1 MATIHKF
8 TKSYF
13 GASFSPWAF
22 RVPGNIKLPSY
33 IAVDDYQLKGNEQK
47 IKHLVGLVLSFAPL
61 FSTSAIK
68 PLTLSLEAVNFL
80 YQGKDYLSILSESS
94 KQTKSMSAAAADSS
108 LIRLLQEPTAERLAK
123 LDKVGFLKI
132 ISCVRS
138 IVEMALIS
146 RFPKVSPFL
155 HGLFDLVTN
164 SLELKEKPSVKKTL
178 QVATNAF
185 YLISLVYS
193 ERSRSMECK
202 WLIASLLC
210 QSLFNFYIAARTG
223 RKMCDSNKHF
233 GWRMSKMVLHGLL
246 GAARIFQGNQC
257 YQFFQQMEQ
266 QRRSQKPLILMQK
279 PSPENIS
286 QVASELEKHRQDY
299 GKNKVVFV
307 VSENPET
314 QQLGQLLADQLHGS
328 LKTETQLNE
337 QISPQG
343 LDKKAI
349 RRLREA
355 RAHSLA
361 KMVHSYPLDPETLTV
376 ILEDQPFMKNLCSV
390 LSKLNKKGHSIESP
404 YIISSHLVVM
414 TKDLADKITVW
425 DQFKFKVE

>member
-13 GASFSPWAF
+13 EGASFSPWAF
-22 RVPGNIKLPSY
+22 RVPGNIKLPSD
-33 IAVDDYQLKGNEQK
+33 IAVDDYQLKGKEQK
-47 IKHLVGLVLSFAPL
+47 IKHLVGLVLSFASL

-68 PLTLSLEAVNFL
+68 SLTQTLETVNFL
-80 YQGKDYLSILSESS
+80 YQGKDFLSILSESI
-94 KQTKSMSAAAADSS
+94 KQTKSMSAAADSP
-108 LIRLLQEPTAERLAK
+108 LICLLQEPTDERLAK

-132 ISCVRS
+132 VSCVRS
-138 IVEMALIS
+138 IVELVLIS
-146 RFPKVSPFL
+146 RFSKVSAGI
-155 HGLFDLVTN
+155 HGIFDLVTN

-223 RKMCDSNKHF
+223 RKMCDSNKRF
-233 GWRMSKMVLHGLL
+233 GWRMSKLVLHGLL

-266 QRRSQKPLILMQK
+266 QRRSQKALILLQK
-279 PSPENIS
+279 LTSENIP
-286 QVASELEKHRQDY
+286 QVAQELEEHRRDY
-299 GKNKVVFV
+299 GKSKVVFI

-314 QQLGQLLADQLHGS
+314 QQLGQQLADQLQGS
-328 LKTETQLNE
+328 LKTEVQLNE
-337 QISPQG
+337 QTSPLG

-349 RRLREA
+349 RRLRETRA
-355 RAHSLA
+355 RSFAE
-361 KMVHSYPLDPETLTV
+361 MVHSYPLDSETLTV
-376 ILEDQPFMKNLCSV
+376 ILEDQSFMKNLCSV
-390 LSKLNKKGHSIESP
+390 LSKLNKKGHPIDSAHV
-404 YIISSHLVVM
+404 SSHLVVM
-414 TKDLADKITVW
+414 TKDLSNKMTVW